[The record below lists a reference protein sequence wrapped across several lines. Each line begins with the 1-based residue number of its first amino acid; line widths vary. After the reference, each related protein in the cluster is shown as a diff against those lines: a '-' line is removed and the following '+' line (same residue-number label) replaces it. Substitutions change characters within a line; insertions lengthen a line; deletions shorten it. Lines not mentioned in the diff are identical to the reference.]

1 MSAVFSLLIGLF
13 VGTVF
18 GALMRAVLTVASD
31 ADDKSDD
38 FWKEVEDD
46 GEL

>member
-18 GALMRAVLTVASD
+18 GALMRAVLTAASD
-31 ADDKSDD
+31 ADDN
-38 FWKEVEDD
+38 WKEVEDD